1 LLKTVLGVF
10 YLFLRGQMLFSAFP
24 GPMGLMGLGVDVSKA
39 LIFAFI
45 MSLSVCSACNTVV
58 GYCLQ

>member
-1 LLKTVLGVF
+1 
-10 YLFLRGQMLFSAFP
+10 MLFSAFP